1 MIYYTVTRA
10 NGDQME
16 VISFSS
22 PEKAMHHILEE
33 LSKCAAEN
41 GIEFELVDEVHN
53 FIGEVLFTGSSCI
66 ETNVQTLNALN
77 FQITEVRVH

>member
-1 MIYYTVTRA
+1 MIYYTVTSA

-22 PEKAMHHILEE
+22 PEKALGHILDE
-33 LSKCAAEN
+33 LNRCASDK
-41 GIEFELVDEVHN
+41 GIEFELVDEAHT

-66 ETNVQTLNALN
+66 ETNVEALNALN